1 MANDVF
7 CVVGGHKTFFKWH
20 RGRRELADPVFTG
33 KRILE
38 GMALGA
44 SVEVDLRKHGDGG
57 FAVLHDAG
65 LDRETTGK
73 GPVATARADALRQLH
88 LRDND
93 GKPTDHRLML
103 LEDLSKL
110 IAEGGA
116 HDDALLQLDLKE
128 VVETLEPADLAA
140 FRDAIAPVQQHMI
153 LSAGDAKAIA
163 ILSEGLDSL
172 HIGYDPC
179 HEGRL
184 EALYASHD
192 FDGFVADAVAAL
204 PRAEMIYLAYP
215 LVLFADEEG
224 FDLIGA
230 FHAHGKRV
238 DTYTI
243 TVANADTAPAVERL
257 LALKTDQITT
267 DDPVGLSRLIE
278 ALA

>member
-7 CVVGGHKTFFKWH
+7 CEKNGHKTFFKWH

-73 GPVATARADALRQLH
+73 GPVATARADALRQLN

-93 GKPTDHRLML
+93 GQPTEYKLML
-103 LEDLSKL
+103 LEDLSEL

-116 HDDALLQLDLKE
+116 HPDARLQLDLKE

-140 FRDAIAPVQQHMI
+140 FRAAIAPVQQHMI

-163 ILSEGLDSL
+163 ILSEGLDTL

-184 EALYASHD
+184 EALHASRD
-192 FDGFVADAVAAL
+192 FESFVADAVAAL

-224 FDLIGA
+224 FDLISA
-230 FHAHGKRV
+230 FHAHGKLI
-238 DTYTI
+238 DAYTI
-243 TVANADTAPAVERL
+243 TVANADTAPAVQRL
-257 LALKTDQITT
+257 LELKVDQITT
-267 DDPVGLSRLIE
+267 DDPVGLSKLVE
-278 ALA
+278 GLN